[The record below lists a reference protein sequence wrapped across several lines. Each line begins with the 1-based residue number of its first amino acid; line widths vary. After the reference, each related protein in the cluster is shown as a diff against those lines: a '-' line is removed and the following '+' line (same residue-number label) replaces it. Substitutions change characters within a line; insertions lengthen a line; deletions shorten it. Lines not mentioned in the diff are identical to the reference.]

1 MRQLQ
6 DLTLHVGL
14 PKTGTTTLQREVFP
28 EFRGYVCGTE
38 SSGRSGDLAQQML
51 RLYQVKGA
59 HRDWNTDVWRSEAI
73 AWWAQA
79 RATSDGP
86 LLVSLEGLFRWFD
99 PVTGMPW
106 PLMGD
111 GDARWSNR
119 EAPHPLIGFL
129 LALQMCLPT
138 CRIRVVLTLRNQSDF
153 MASHY
158 AQISYRVLAPS
169 QGDFEEKVR
178 QATRREDPF
187 FNWFATAKGLS
198 DVVGIENFR
207 IAVFEEGLDQ
217 ACSVITRFV
226 DDSWRPVPV
235 VARHNVREGPTG
247 WSATSD
253 RRSRLRSLTRDTWP
267 IESFPRIRKLA
278 TVVGG
283 PALRL
288 VGGKSGSMRAPIIVS
303 EELREEICNT
313 YQASNRLMAEM
324 CDRDLMS
331 LGY

>member
-59 HRDWNTDVWRSEAI
+59 HRDWSTDDWRSEVTD
-73 AWWAQA
+73 WWTQA
-79 RATSDGP
+79 RETSEGP

-111 GDARWSNR
+111 GEERWSSR
-119 EAPHPLIGFL
+119 HGYHPLIDFV
-129 LALQMCLPT
+129 LALQTALGD
-138 CRIRVVLTLRNQSDF
+138 CRIRIALTVRSQAAF

-169 QGDFEEKVR
+169 QRDFQDKVR
-178 QATRREDPF
+178 QVTRSVDPF
-187 FNWFATAKGLS
+187 FNWFDTARGLS
-198 DVVGIENFR
+198 NVVGPENLR
-207 IAVFEEGLDQ
+207 IAVFEDGLDHVSRTI
-217 ACSVITRFV
+217 ASFV
-226 DDSWRPVPV
+226 DDSWRPVLT
-235 VARHNVREGPTG
+235 ATTHNVRGGPDGWATTTDNRSRIRGLVRNAWPTG
-247 WSATSD
+247 TLPRTRRGIAAT
-253 RRSRLRSLTRDTWP
+253 TRP
-267 IESFPRIRKLA
+267 L
-278 TVVGG
+278 
-283 PALRL
+283 LRL
-288 VGGKSGSMRAPIIVS
+288 VGGSPRPARTSITMNEDLLTEVRDAY
-303 EELREEICNT
+303 RE
-313 YQASNRLMAEM
+313 SNISLGHL
-324 CDRDLMS
+324 CGRDLRS